1 MPENNRLTNYALIL
15 FTILFAVKLYFISN
29 TFLVDDEAYYA
40 MYARHL
46 AWGYIDHGPVVAF
59 IIWIFTFLNESS
71 FTVRLGPVILMSFLT
86 IFLYSVT
93 KKHMDQQFAL
103 ITSLALIANL
113 MFHTNSIIITPDVP
127 LAFFSILSILF
138 YYLAYFKDE
147 RFIYPGGIM
156 LGLSVLSKV
165 SALFPAIGIFLFPF
179 LVKEKRYMLKNV
191 HFYASFFISF
201 IIFIPFIVWNFKN
214 DFAFV
219 KYQGSHILEGG
230 GFSDFL
236 ELWAGAVLLIG
247 PLFFYYS
254 AIKPIIYLKD
264 WMVISSEKKYFGLVT
279 SIPLS
284 YFLFHSLFSR
294 FELNW
299 IAPIFFG
306 GLFILAAEESQ
317 YSQTRKR
324 LHIQII
330 YSLFFISLIMI
341 QTFYPLLPLK
351 GKSDPTNRYYM
362 YTSLVKDVKTSIMDD
377 LEMNKLRIVSNEFQI
392 PSIINF
398 YLNPQHEA
406 ICLSIDYHETL
417 YSFHYDQQSLIGEDF
432 IYIHDK
438 KEFPEKIKP
447 FFDSYEPIMIS
458 NHSRNNSTVASYSI
472 WAVKNYKGKL

>member
-86 IFLYSVT
+86 FFLYSVT

-179 LVKEKRYMLKNV
+179 LVKEKRHMLKNV

-201 IIFIPFIVWNFKN
+201 IIFIKL
-214 DFAFV
+214 A
-219 KYQGSHILEGG
+219 L
-230 GFSDFL
+230 
-236 ELWAGAVLLIG
+236 LLINSG
-247 PLFFYYS
+247 
-254 AIKPIIYLKD
+254 I
-264 WMVISSEKKYFGLVT
+264 EYF
-279 SIPLS
+279 
-284 YFLFHSLFSR
+284 
-294 FELNW
+294 
-299 IAPIFFG
+299 
-306 GLFILAAEESQ
+306 
-317 YSQTRKR
+317 K
-324 LHIQII
+324 
-330 YSLFFISLIMI
+330 
-341 QTFYPLLPLK
+341 
-351 GKSDPTNRYYM
+351 
-362 YTSLVKDVKTSIMDD
+362 
-377 LEMNKLRIVSNEFQI
+377 I
-392 PSIINF
+392 PSSF
-398 YLNPQHEA
+398 
-406 ICLSIDYHETL
+406 ET
-417 YSFHYDQQSLIGEDF
+417 YGSFSFSE
-432 IYIHDK
+432 
-438 KEFPEKIKP
+438 
-447 FFDSYEPIMIS
+447 
-458 NHSRNNSTVASYSI
+458 
-472 WAVKNYKGKL
+472 